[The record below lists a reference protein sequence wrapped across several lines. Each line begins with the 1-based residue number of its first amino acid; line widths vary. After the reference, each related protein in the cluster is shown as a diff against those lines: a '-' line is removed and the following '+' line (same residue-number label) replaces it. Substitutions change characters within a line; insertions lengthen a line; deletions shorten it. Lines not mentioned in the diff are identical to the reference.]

1 MIAYPI
7 KSKQLNIPQADVIV
21 LPSSERYVE
30 QMEELQAIAY
40 AGDDEI
46 LHADEFRSH
55 LQYFPEGQ
63 FVAIDTATDR
73 VVGLTAAMRLDF
85 LPAEDLLDTWRATT
99 GDG

>member
-7 KSKQLNIPQADVIV
+7 KTKQLNNPQPDVIV
-21 LPSSERYVE
+21 VPSNERYVE
-30 QMEELQAIAY
+30 QMEALQSIAY
-40 AGDDEI
+40 AGDPEI

-55 LQYFPEGQ
+55 LRHFPQGQ
-63 FVAIDTATDR
+63 FVAIDTATDQ
-73 VVGLTAAMRLDF
+73 VVGLTACMRLDF